1 MVKRQ
6 FKTTLFMMIIMLLGA
21 LPTSAQ
27 EQPEVLTVDRMFALL
42 EENSSEL
49 RVAKSGVEVAEHG
62 IAAAKSERLP
72 DVNASLSLSYI
83 GNVVMTDRDFDKWTA
98 FSSPHVGNSFA
109 LEAQQMVYTGGALT
123 AGIQLAEIGKEQAR
137 TAVDATRDG
146 QRFMAMAQYLE
157 LMEADNAIIVY
168 ERNIAL
174 TATLIDDIEAKRSQ
188 GMALKNDITRYELQ
202 METLRLGLRRTKDS
216 RDVLNHQLCNTLGL
230 SSDIIIVPDTTLMSL
245 AADDNRKAWQDK
257 AASLS
262 PELAMTELNIKASEQ
277 QLRLARSEQMPK
289 LYVYAADNF
298 NGPYTF
304 DIPPIDNNFNTWQ
317 IGVGVSYSLSS
328 LFKANKNVRKANAS
342 IEESRLAR
350 SRTAID
356 IDNRMF
362 EAHTLYLQAFEDLKT
377 KCKNAQLARENYD
390 VVNNRYLNDIALI
403 TDMTDASNILLS
415 AELDETNAR
424 IQIVYA
430 YYRMKYIAG
439 DI

>member
-1 MVKRQ
+1 M
-6 FKTTLFMMIIMLLGA
+6 LSLLLGPQNA
-21 LPTSAQ
+21 GAQ
-27 EQPEVLTVDRMFALL
+27 MTDVLTVERMFALL

-49 RVAKSGVEVAEHG
+49 RVAKSGVSVAEQAT
-62 IAAAKSERLP
+62 AAAKSERLP
-72 DVNASLSLSYI
+72 DVKASLSLSYI

-168 ERNIAL
+168 ERNIDL
-174 TATLIDDIEAKRSQ
+174 TAKLIDDIEAKRSQ
-188 GMALKNDITRYELQ
+188 GMALRNDITRYELQ
-202 METLRLGLRRTKDS
+202 METLRLGLRKTRDS
-216 RDVLNHQLCNTLGL
+216 RDVLNHQLCNILGL
-230 SSDIIIVPDTTLMSL
+230 DQDTRITPDTTLMSL
-245 AADDNRKAWQDK
+245 ARDTNRREWQSK
-257 AASLS
+257 AAAQS
-262 PELAMTELNIKASEQ
+262 PELAMTELQTQAAEQ
-277 QLRLARSEQMPK
+277 QLRLAKSAQLPK
-289 LYVYAADNF
+289 LYVYAAENF

-317 IGVGVSYSLSS
+317 VGVGVSYSLSS
-328 LFKANKNVRKANAS
+328 LFKANKDVRKANAS